1 MRNYRGL
8 TNSNVTVDNYRGDVG
23 DDDDTTAN
31 QLYHNSFTMVPL
43 SNSNTNGCGNTNSN
57 TNTKDST
64 NDSANDSTNANGNA
78 NANSNGNGNGNTNAN
93 SSLLN

>member
-1 MRNYRGL
+1 MRYYSGL

-57 TNTKDST
+57 TNTKDSVTDST
-64 NDSANDSTNANGNA
+64 NDNTNDSTNANGN
-78 NANSNGNGNGNTNAN
+78 GNGNG
-93 SSLLN
+93 SLLNSDREV